1 MRHEGFRSN
10 FRRSVLT
17 GIGALLPL
25 ILTIFLL
32 TFAWNLVSKKI
43 AEPINNRFKQA
54 LKTEPGKQFLRQQY
68 GWSDSLLADP
78 EALDAKL
85 DKQFPSFVGLSL
97 ALLLGLLFL
106 YLFGYFL
113 AFIVGQRLFRFL
125 ERLLQRLP
133 LISAVYPHA
142 KRLSRF
148 LFTEQKHQFNRVVAI
163 EYPRKGV
170 YAMAFVTSEG
180 MPQIN
185 EAVGRKMLNCFLPT
199 SPTPFTGFVL
209 MVPEDEVIALPI
221 TVDQAF
227 SFTVSGG
234 VLVPP
239 ERMLREPT
247 PDDSPAESEQRDD
260 REGPAD

>member
-1 MRHEGFRSN
+1 MRREGFRSN

-17 GIGALLPL
+17 GLGALLPL
-25 ILTIFLL
+25 ILTVFLL
-32 TFAWNLVSKKI
+32 TFAWNLVSKRI
-43 AEPINNRFKQA
+43 AEPINDRFKQA
-54 LKTEPGKQFLRQQY
+54 LKTDAGKRFLKQQY
-68 GWSDSLLADP
+68 GWSESLLDDP
-78 EALDAKL
+78 EALDARL
-85 DKQFPSFVGLSL
+85 DRQFPSFVGLSL

-113 AFIVGQRLFRFL
+113 AFIVGQRLFRL
-125 ERLLQRLP
+125 VERLLQRVP
-133 LISAVYPHA
+133 LISNVYPHA
-142 KRLSRF
+142 RRLSRF
-148 LFTEQKHQFNRVVAI
+148 LFSEQKHQFSRVVAI
-163 EYPRKGV
+163 EYPRKGM

-209 MVPEDEVIALPI
+209 MVPEDEVVALPI

-239 ERMLREPT
+239 ARMLRERAPHE
-247 PDDSPAESEQRDD
+247 SPAESGHPEDH
-260 REGPAD
+260 EVPAD